1 MSPAQLLL
9 RTILLCDYA
18 LTGQDGKISAVGIFG
33 QINVSR
39 LPAVHPRLFIV
50 AIMDAEPGPHDL
62 TLQVLS
68 PKGGRLLETS
78 PTSLPTST
86 ASSCEIWAVTRSSCG
101 RAADCWA
108 APRSMST

>member
-1 MSPAQLLL
+1 MARGERRSRTYTRGVSPAELSL

-50 AIMDAEPGPHDL
+50 AIMDAEPGPHAL

-68 PKGGRLLETS
+68 PNGGRALW
-78 PTSLPTST
+78 T
-86 ASSCEIWAVTRSSCG
+86 ARP
-101 RAADCWA
+101 
-108 APRSMST
+108 APAG

>member
-1 MSPAQLLL
+1 MSPAQLSL

-50 AIMDAEPGPHDL
+50 AVMDAEPGPHDL

-68 PKGGRLLETS
+68 PNGGRLLEAPPQLHMEVPQGT
-78 PTSLPTST
+78 TIAALGKEIRYLAMVLPL
-86 ASSCEIWAVTRSSCG
+86 
-101 RAADCWA
+101 
-108 APRSMST
+108 